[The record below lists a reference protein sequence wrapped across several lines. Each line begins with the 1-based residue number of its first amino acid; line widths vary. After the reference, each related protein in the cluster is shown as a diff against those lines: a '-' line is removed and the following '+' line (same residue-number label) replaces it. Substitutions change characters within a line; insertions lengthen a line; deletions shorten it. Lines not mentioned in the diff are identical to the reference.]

1 MRYSI
6 IIMGVSGCGK
16 TTLADSLAQKLGY
29 AMVEGDAWHPP
40 ENVEKMRNGIALQ
53 DADRA
58 GWLDALAEQM
68 QLHPDGSVLTC
79 SALKKIYRDRLR
91 RAHAPATRFVH
102 LVLTPDQ
109 AKERVSQRQGHYF
122 NPMLVD
128 SQFATLES
136 PTVDEIDT
144 RNFDALL
151 PVDILIEQV
160 QSWLDQSPTLT
171 TP

>member
-16 TTLADSLAQKLGY
+16 TTLAESLAHKLGY
-29 AMVEGDAWHPP
+29 VMIEGDSWHPP
-40 ENVEKMRNGIALQ
+40 ENVEKMRQGIALQ

-58 GWLDALAEQM
+58 GWLDALAGQL

-91 RAHAPATRFVH
+91 QAKAPATRFVH

-109 AKERVSQRQGHYF
+109 AKQRVSTRQGHYF
-122 NPMLVD
+122 NPALVD
-128 SQFATLES
+128 SQFDALEV
-136 PTVDEIDT
+136 PLADETDT
-144 RNFDALL
+144 RGFDAML
-151 PVDILIEQV
+151 PIPELTEQIV
-160 QSWLDQSPTLT
+160 QWLNLGDPVA
-171 TP
+171 

>member
-16 TTLADSLAQKLGY
+16 TTLAESLAQRLGY
-29 AMVEGDAWHPP
+29 VMIEGDSWHPP

-68 QLHPDGSVLTC
+68 QLHPNGSVLTC

-91 RAHAPATRFVH
+91 LAQAPVTRFVH

-109 AKERVSQRQGHYF
+109 AKERVSSRSGHYF
-122 NPMLVD
+122 NPALVD
-128 SQFATLES
+128 SQFDTLEV
-136 PTVDEIDT
+136 PLADETDT
-144 RNFDALL
+144 RGFDAMLSIPEL
-151 PVDILIEQV
+151 TEQV
-160 QSWLDQSPTLT
+160 VQWLNLDDQAA
-171 TP
+171 

>member
-16 TTLADSLAQKLGY
+16 TTLAESLARKLGY
-29 AMVEGDAWHPP
+29 VMIEGDSWHPP
-40 ENVEKMRNGIALQ
+40 ENVEKMRQGIALQ

-58 GWLDALAEQM
+58 GWLDALAGQL

-91 RAHAPATRFVH
+91 QAEAPATRFVH

-109 AKERVSQRQGHYF
+109 AKRRVSTRQGHYF
-122 NPMLVD
+122 NPALVD
-128 SQFATLES
+128 SQFDTLEV
-136 PTVDEIDT
+136 PLADETDT
-144 RNFDALL
+144 RGFDAMLSISEL
-151 PVDILIEQV
+151 TEQIV
-160 QSWLDQSPTLT
+160 QWLNLDDQVA
-171 TP
+171 

>member
-16 TTLADSLAQKLGY
+16 TTLAESLAHKLGY
-29 AMVEGDAWHPP
+29 VMIEGDSWHPP
-40 ENVEKMRNGIALQ
+40 ENVEKMRQGIALQ

-58 GWLDALAEQM
+58 GWLDALAGQL

-91 RAHAPATRFVH
+91 QAEAPATRFVH

-109 AKERVSQRQGHYF
+109 AKQRVSTRQGHYF
-122 NPMLVD
+122 NPALVD
-128 SQFATLES
+128 SQFDALEV
-136 PTVDEIDT
+136 PLADETDT
-144 RNFDALL
+144 RGFDAMLSIPEL
-151 PVDILIEQV
+151 TEQIVQWLNLDDPVA
-160 QSWLDQSPTLT
+160 
-171 TP
+171 